1 MKLPFSGDGSAQF
14 GYVNNHG
21 TMNTCLSTNGALL
34 AASGTTFATVV
45 GIRHLF

>member
-1 MKLPFSGDGSAQF
+1 LLYGQS

-21 TMNTCLSTNGALL
+21 TMHTGLSTHGALF